1 MDAPLYSCL
10 TKASNRESGVPRAS
24 ANWVVS
30 RRGRFVV
37 FPDRIRVGD
46 WVIPFEE
53 VSHAVLYR
61 IPYLPFVDASV
72 LELSDG
78 ETTYQFGF
86 NPWAHP
92 ERHFP
97 IPVEERRETMRYSAF
112 SVGIRVAAVAY
123 GLYLI
128 WEWAT

>member
-1 MDAPLYSCL
+1 MDTPIYSCL

-30 RRGRFVV
+30 RRGRFKV
-37 FPDRIRVGD
+37 FTDRVEVGD
-46 WVIPFEE
+46 WIIPFSD
-53 VSHAVLYR
+53 VTHAILYR
-61 IPYLPFVDASV
+61 YPYLPSVKVGV

-92 ERHFP
+92 ERHLP
-97 IPVEERRETMRYSAF
+97 IPVEEREETMRYSAF
-112 SVGIRVAAVAY
+112 SVVLRVAAVAY
-123 GLYLI
+123 MIYLV
-128 WEWAT
+128 WGFAT